1 MGGWH
6 SQPCRSNPFMD
17 SVVFVY
23 TRGRDGQGKLPYV
36 DWGQFCQTASQW
48 RGVDYSHGT
57 LVTCTAASPELLT
70 SLVALVRQLTFWN
83 PREILLVFQD
93 LFISRYFKPIQ
104 GFKSFYSVF
113 TPNEQRECAVAEVL
127 WEVLF
132 FNNINI
138 DCFRF
143 AAATLLVSGPK
154 PIRVTLGSRV
164 KGRGAADESWQVA
177 VVHSQM
183 WPKPPKPQWIISNH
197 QHSGFQSGHVWF
209 RNPGML
215 DWIRTGRTKK
225 NTIFSL
231 SLTISIELKSPD
243 RNNHH
248 QSPFPSP
255 GAHGSGLQLS
265 VLLQQASWRTY
276 QIASRFLSEM

>member
-1 MGGWH
+1 MDRVNSRMLTEVSSARQLRSGAGWIIPTGPWSH
-6 SQPCRSNPFMD
+6 AQLHRPSCWRLCGF
-17 SVVFVY
+17 SV
-23 TRGRDGQGKLPYV
+23 P
-36 DWGQFCQTASQW
+36 
-48 RGVDYSHGT
+48 
-57 LVTCTAASPELLT
+57 
-70 SLVALVRQLTFWN
+70 LTFWN
-83 PREILLVFQD
+83 PREILLVFQV
-93 LFISRYFKPIQ
+93 FFIISRYFKPIQ

-113 TPNEQRECAVAEVL
+113 TPNEQRGCAVAEVF

>member
-1 MGGWH
+1 MH
-6 SQPCRSNPFMD
+6 SCIAR
-17 SVVFVY
+17 VVDVF
-23 TRGRDGQGKLPYV
+23 
-36 DWGQFCQTASQW
+36 
-48 RGVDYSHGT
+48 
-57 LVTCTAASPELLT
+57 
-70 SLVALVRQLTFWN
+70 VALVDLLTFWN

-113 TPNEQRECAVAEVL
+113 TPNEQRGCAVAEVF

-225 NTIFSL
+225 TQYSASAWL
-231 SLTISIELKSPD
+231 SASNWNHQIETTTT
-243 RNNHH
+243 NHH
-248 QSPFPSP
+248 SHRQALMGQGFSSQFCCSRQAGGPIRLP
-255 GAHGSGLQLS
+255 AGSCQKCRDWSG
-265 VLLQQASWRTY
+265 
-276 QIASRFLSEM
+276 